1 MNWLIA
7 PKHWNGYVWTNSCQ
21 KMALNGQ
28 NYHNF
33 YIDPVVLCLS
43 FIQVIGMCL
52 LIKSKELRDNLLPK
66 TLKMTIFQWKMAKK
80 LPLMT

>member
-1 MNWLIA
+1 MNRLIA
-7 PKHWNGYVWTNSCQ
+7 PKHWSGYVWTYSCQ

-43 FIQVIGMCL
+43 FILVIGMFL
-52 LIKSKELRDNLLPK
+52 LIKSKELWDNLLPK